1 MKVDGDFDRL
11 GFNPASLSNK
21 IQMLGSIAVKA
32 IQASIVDIE
41 NICQGDF
48 WLWQVLFAMVKAR
61 RKGKM
66 SELLEQIAYPL
77 QVSDLQSKVRAH
89 IFMCAN
95 QQCTI
100 GISAP
105 RMVGE
110 AWICAV
116 TDGWVECF

>member
-1 MKVDGDFDRL
+1 MKVDRDFDRL

-21 IQMLGSIAVKA
+21 IQKLEGIALNA

-41 NICQGDF
+41 NICQGVF
-48 WLWQVLFAMVKAR
+48 RLQQVLFAMVKAWG
-61 RKGKM
+61 KGKM
-66 SELLEQIAYPL
+66 SKLLERSAYPL
-77 QVSDLQSKVRAH
+77 QVSDLQSKVGAH
-89 IFMCAN
+89 IFMRAN
-95 QQCTI
+95 QQCMI

-110 AWICAV
+110 AWICAA